1 MYVLPVQAVAD
12 SQMRFR
18 YMSRRCTGS
27 THDAAVFDIS
37 ELAVR
42 MKDSE
47 LKDGFWIAGHAAYV
61 SINGL
66 LTPWSKGALS
76 GEDGIYADSFK
87 FYHLSNHIHV
97 EQAFGVFIRRWRL
110 F

>member
-1 MYVLPVQAVAD
+1 MYALLVQSVVD

-18 YMSRRCTGS
+18 YMSCRCTGS
-27 THDAAVFDIS
+27 THDAAAFDVS

-42 MKDSE
+42 MKYGE
-47 LKDGFWIAGHAAYV
+47 LKDGFWIAGDAPYV

-76 GEDGIYADSFK
+76 GEDGTYADSFN
-87 FYHLSNHIHV
+87 FYHSSNRIHV
-97 EQAFGVFIRRWRL
+97 E
-110 F
+110 